1 MINCRICESP
11 MREFESA
18 VVLASHQV
26 QFLRCPDCGFIG
38 TEDPYWLD
46 EAYAEAINRADV
58 GLFRRNLRQAKVAK
72 AVIGTFFRSD
82 GKFVDFGGGYGLLTR
97 LMRDAGFDFHRWDA
111 HCENMFARG
120 FDAGADGNFELLTAF
135 ELFEHLVDPAA
146 EVARMLSFAPNIFF
160 TTELV
165 PEPVPAPSQ
174 WWYYGLDH
182 GQHVSF
188 YTKKSLCRLAERFSL
203 NLVTDGKS
211 RHLMTKEKVS
221 PLLFQLVSKYKVAL
235 VIDAVYRRRSLIS
248 EDYRMFAGQHDSGE

>member
-1 MINCRICESP
+1 MRCGICAAGSEHFATGKILN
-11 MREFESA
+11 RYNVGF
-18 VVLASHQV
+18 
-26 QFLRCPDCGFIG
+26 FRCTACGFVQ
-38 TEDPYWLD
+38 TETPYWL
-46 EAYAEAINRADV
+46 EESYAEAINRADV
-58 GLFRRNLRQAKVAK
+58 GLFRRNLRQARVVK
-72 AVIGTFFRSD
+72 AVISAIFQSGGRFI
-82 GKFVDFGGGYGLLTR
+82 DFGGGYGLLVR
-97 LMRDAGFDFHRWDA
+97 LMRDTGFNFYRWDA

-120 FDAGADGNFELLTAF
+120 FEASPDGRFELLTAF
-135 ELFEHLVDPAA
+135 ELFEHLVDPVL
-146 EVARMLSFAPNIFF
+146 EVEHMLSFAPNIFF
-160 TTELV
+160 TTELI

-203 NLVTDGKS
+203 NLVTDGRS

-248 EDYRMFAGQHDSGE
+248 EDYRMFAGQHDPGE